1 MELRC
6 FKELYAIFGLLVEG
20 ILVHNS
26 KMSTLGVVEELELCG
41 VLYWF
46 NVELLSTWDLHE
58 SDEGITS
65 GFWERGVDNDAVNW

>member
-1 MELRC
+1 M
-6 FKELYAIFGLLVEG
+6 
-20 ILVHNS
+20 
-26 KMSTLGVVEELELCG
+26 VEELELCG